1 MIHSKININNID
13 KLSYLNSFLCP
24 SAYESISGLA
34 LTNKNYLEAVEVL
47 KQHYGNPQLL
57 INTYKEQFIKLDKI
71 EKSNNVSRLRTFFNK
86 IEIRIR
92 NFSYEI

>member
-1 MIHSKININNID
+1 M
-13 KLSYLNSFLCP
+13 CP

-47 KQHYGNPQLL
+47 KQYYGKPQLL

-92 NFSYEI
+92 NFSYEIWNHRALKDNRMVFCLFLY

>member
-1 MIHSKININNID
+1 M
-13 KLSYLNSFLCP
+13 CP

-47 KQHYGNPQLL
+47 KQYYGNPQLL

>member
-1 MIHSKININNID
+1 M
-13 KLSYLNSFLCP
+13 CP

-47 KQHYGNPQLL
+47 KQYYGNPQLL

-92 NFSYEI
+92 NFSYEIWNHRALKDNPMVFCLFLY